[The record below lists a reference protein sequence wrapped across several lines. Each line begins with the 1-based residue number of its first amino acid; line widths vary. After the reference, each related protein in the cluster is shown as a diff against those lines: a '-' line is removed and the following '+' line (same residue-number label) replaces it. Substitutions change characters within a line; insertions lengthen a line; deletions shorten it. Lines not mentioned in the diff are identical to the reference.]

1 MEQHSKAEILEVLDQ
16 YIHNRQDRQIM
27 AVVLTDRPSS
37 LESVAEECGVSLST
51 VRRAMDRCSFVYKF
65 LP

>member
-1 MEQHSKAEILEVLDQ
+1 MEPHSKAEILEILDQ

>member
-1 MEQHSKAEILEVLDQ
+1 MEHSKAEILEILDQ

-27 AVVLTDRPSS
+27 AVFLTDRPRS
-37 LESVAEECGVSLST
+37 LEALAEECEVSLST
-51 VRRAMDRCSFVYKF
+51 VRRAIDRCSFISKY